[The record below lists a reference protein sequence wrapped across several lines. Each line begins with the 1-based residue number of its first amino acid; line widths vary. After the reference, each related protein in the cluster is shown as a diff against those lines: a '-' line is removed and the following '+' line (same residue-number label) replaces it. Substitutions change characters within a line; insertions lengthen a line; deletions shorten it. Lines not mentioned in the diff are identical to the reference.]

1 MRHFPLPSGLLPLLF
16 SLLLL
21 ASASLAGTVASVGD
35 TKPEQLQQPWS
46 ALLRLHV
53 MADGRLDYDGLLND
67 EDELLGYLQSLRKVR
82 PQVGAW
88 TPDQIKAFWLNT
100 YNAAA
105 ANLVLENYPVAS
117 INDIRVKTVGGYES
131 PWETVVVNV
140 GGQNYSLNQIEQLLR
155 QQFRDPRIHFA
166 LNYGAASAAPMLAEA
181 YTGPQLSRQLDQQ
194 ASRFINDSAFNQ
206 LSPQQ
211 VLLSALFCPRP
222 ASSTSRSAGPSTAA
236 PHSATGRPW
245 GANSTARPLQRSTP
259 ACLAPYRLAVRGFFT
274 CRLV

>member
-46 ALLRLHV
+46 AMLRLHV

-211 VLLSALFCPRP
+211 VLLSALFRSYATEFGGEPQLLAFINRYAHTP
-222 ASSTSRSAGPSTAA
+222 VLPTASIEYLSFSWALNSRTPLSDGQAL
-236 PHSATGRPW
+236 GRK
-245 GANSTARPLQRSTP
+245 
-259 ACLAPYRLAVRGFFT
+259 
-274 CRLV
+274 